1 MHVIGYTE
9 PGKPHEDS
17 EILPEIRALAVR
29 GRAPYFSVTEAPI
42 LNLYEWARKIHF
54 VSLKLEGRSRFWTC
68 DPRLYKQA
76 ASTTAPDPP
85 PSISTIS
92 CEWWKSVWNEDIQ
105 IWTGKNC
112 EVKLAEVCLMQGL
125 YHEVMD
131 VFMDRLTA
139 LPSKSDILTQFC
151 FNVGPV
157 SKAVGQH

>member
-17 EILPEIRALAVR
+17 EILPEIRAMAVW

-42 LNLYEWARKIHF
+42 LNLYEWAGKKHF
-54 VSLKLEGRSRFWTC
+54 EETFWTC
-68 DPRLYKQA
+68 DLRLYKQA

-125 YHEVMD
+125 YHEVMG
-131 VFMDRLTA
+131 VFMDRLRA
-139 LPSKSDILTQFC
+139 LPSKSDILTQFW
-151 FNVGPV
+151 FNVGPA